1 MTATAFDPVRI
12 ADIVMATLFEHAR
25 TAEDENDDEDS
36 SLALLLDVY
45 VTDRKKALHFI
56 LCWHADESIAR
67 VIVGMAKRSGARTG
81 NAVLVVEIHDMDA
94 AHLRPNVP
102 LSEQVLH
109 RVVAFQAGPWVNAL
123 VAALVRE
130 NPRLAAA

>member
-12 ADIVMATLFEHAR
+12 ADIVMATLFEHAS
-25 TAEDENDDEDS
+25 TAEDEDEEADS

-45 VTDRKKALHFI
+45 VADRKKTLHFI
-56 LCWHADESIAR
+56 LCWHAEETIAR

-81 NAVLVVEIHDMDA
+81 NAVLVVEIHDMDTA
-94 AHLRPNVP
+94 NLRPNVP
-102 LSEQVLH
+102 LAKQVLH
-109 RVVAFQAGPWVNAL
+109 RVVAFQAGPWVNDL
-123 VAALVRE
+123 VAALVTQ